1 MPGPGLGPGDTQR
14 NELQLLAVE
23 RRLSPGGEEQQGL
36 PGGGCGLSQ
45 A

>member
-1 MPGPGLGPGDTQR
+1 MPGPGLGLGDTQR

-23 RRLSPGGEEQQGL
+23 RSPVGEEQHGL